1 MNVNMHQ
8 NLVFL
13 GDDNFTRTFE
23 ELKSFFEFD
32 YKVQNIKDFKEVSSN
47 SIYILLLETL
57 KKIKVVNDNN
67 IIVLKISDDKNIK
80 YANINLPCDIFE
92 FQKLILKNLIAKKF
106 VANTEIKVKNY
117 LLDVNSRILIRNK
130 MQLQLTEKETKL
142 IELLNEKKVPLNKE
156 QLINLIWNYSSKSE
170 THTLETHIYRLRKK
184 ISDKFNDDN
193 FIRIRDKGYYI

>member
-32 YKVQNIKDFKEVSSN
+32 YKIKNIKDFKEASSN

-57 KKIKVVNDNN
+57 KKINLTNNN
-67 IIVLKISDDKNIK
+67 IIVLKVSDDKNVK
-80 YANINLPCDIFE
+80 YASINVPCDIFE

-106 VANTEIKVKNY
+106 VANAEIKVKNY
-117 LLDVNSRILIRNK
+117 LLDVNSRILIKNK

-142 IELLNEKKVPLNKE
+142 IELLNEKKVPLNKG

-193 FIRIRDKGYYI
+193 FIRISDKGYYI

>member
-106 VANTEIKVKNY
+106 VANAEIKVKNY

-142 IELLNEKKVPLNKE
+142 IELLNEKKTPLNKE

-184 ISDKFNDDN
+184 ISDKFNDNN
-193 FIRIRDKGYYI
+193 FIRISDKGYYI

>member
-32 YKVQNIKDFKEVSSN
+32 YKVQNIKDFKEAN
-47 SIYILLLETL
+47 NHSIYILLLETL
-57 KKIKVVNDNN
+57 KKIKVANDNN

-80 YANINLPCDIFE
+80 YANINVPCDIFE

-106 VANTEIKVKNY
+106 VANAEIKVKNY

-130 MQLQLTEKETKL
+130 IQLQLTEKETKL
-142 IELLNEKKVPLNKE
+142 IELLNEKKTPLNKE

-193 FIRIRDKGYYI
+193 FIRISDKGYYI

>member
-32 YKVQNIKDFKEVSSN
+32 YKIQNIKDFKEASSN

-57 KKIKVVNDNN
+57 KKINLTNNN
-67 IIVLKISDDKNIK
+67 IIVLKVSDDKNVK
-80 YANINLPCDIFE
+80 YASINVPCDIFE

-106 VANTEIKVKNY
+106 VANAEIKVKNY
-117 LLDVNSRILIRNK
+117 LLDINSRILIRNK

-142 IELLNEKKVPLNKE
+142 IELLNEKKAPLNKE

-184 ISDKFNDDN
+184 ISDKFNDNN
-193 FIRIRDKGYYI
+193 FIRISDKGYYI

>member
-23 ELKSFFEFD
+23 ELKSYFKFE
-32 YKVQNIKDFKEVSSN
+32 YKIQNIKDFKEAN
-47 SIYILLLETL
+47 NHSIYILLLETL
-57 KKIKVVNDNN
+57 KKINLANNN
-67 IIVLKISDDKNIK
+67 IIVLKVSDDKNIK
-80 YANINLPCDIFE
+80 YASINVPCDIFE

-106 VANTEIKVKNY
+106 VANAEIKVKNY
-117 LLDVNSRILIRNK
+117 LLDVNSRILTRNK

-193 FIRIRDKGYYI
+193 FIRISDQGYYI

>member
-106 VANTEIKVKNY
+106 VANAEIKVKNY
-117 LLDVNSRILIRNK
+117 LLDFNSRILIRNK

-193 FIRIRDKGYYI
+193 FIRISDKGYYI

>member
-32 YKVQNIKDFKEVSSN
+32 YKIQNIKDFKEASSN

-57 KKIKVVNDNN
+57 KKINLANNN
-67 IIVLKISDDKNIK
+67 IIVLKVSDDKNVK
-80 YANINLPCDIFE
+80 YASINVPCDIFE

-106 VANTEIKVKNY
+106 VANAEIKVKNY

-142 IELLNEKKVPLNKE
+142 IELLNEKKTPLNKE

-184 ISDKFNDDN
+184 ISDKFNDNN
-193 FIRIRDKGYYI
+193 FIRISEQGYYI

>member
-13 GDDNFTRTFE
+13 GDDKFTRTFE

-32 YKVQNIKDFKEVSSN
+32 YKIQNIKDFKEASSN

-57 KKIKVVNDNN
+57 KKINLANNN

-80 YANINLPCDIFE
+80 YASIDVPCDIFK
-92 FQKLILKNLIAKKF
+92 FQKLILKSLIAKKF
-106 VANTEIKVKNY
+106 VANAEIKVKNY
-117 LLDVNSRILIRNK
+117 LLDVNSRILTRNK

-193 FIRIRDKGYYI
+193 FIRISDQGYYI

>member
-32 YKVQNIKDFKEVSSN
+32 YKVQNIKDFKEAN
-47 SIYILLLETL
+47 NHSIYILLLETL
-57 KKIKVVNDNN
+57 KKIKVANDNN

-80 YANINLPCDIFE
+80 YANINVPCDIFE

-106 VANTEIKVKNY
+106 VANAQIKVKNY

-130 MQLQLTEKETKL
+130 IQLQLTEKETKL
-142 IELLNEKKVPLNKE
+142 IELLNEKKTPLNKE

-193 FIRIRDKGYYI
+193 FIRISDKGYYI

>member
-1 MNVNMHQ
+1 MHQ

-32 YKVQNIKDFKEVSSN
+32 YKIQNIKDFKEASSN

-57 KKIKVVNDNN
+57 KKINLANNN

-80 YANINLPCDIFE
+80 YANINVPCDIVE
-92 FQKLILKNLIAKKF
+92 FQKLILKNLITKKF
-106 VANTEIKVKNY
+106 VANAEIKVKNY

-193 FIRIRDKGYYI
+193 FIRISDKGYYI

>member
-32 YKVQNIKDFKEVSSN
+32 YKIQNIKDFKEASSN

-57 KKIKVVNDNN
+57 KKINLTNNN
-67 IIVLKISDDKNIK
+67 IIVLKVSDDKNVK
-80 YANINLPCDIFE
+80 YASINVPCDIFE

-106 VANTEIKVKNY
+106 VANAEIKVKNY
-117 LLDVNSRILIRNK
+117 LLDVNSRILIKNK

-142 IELLNEKKVPLNKE
+142 IELLNEKKVPLNKG

-184 ISDKFNDDN
+184 ISDKFNDNN
-193 FIRIRDKGYYI
+193 FIRISDKGYYI

>member
-32 YKVQNIKDFKEVSSN
+32 YKIQNIKDFKETNNN

-57 KKIKVVNDNN
+57 KKIKIANDNN

-80 YANINLPCDIFE
+80 YASIDVPCDIFK
-92 FQKLILKNLIAKKF
+92 FQKLILKSLIAKKF
-106 VANTEIKVKNY
+106 VANAEIKVKNY
-117 LLDVNSRILIRNK
+117 LLDVNSRILTRNK

-193 FIRIRDKGYYI
+193 FIRISDQGYYI

>member
-117 LLDVNSRILIRNK
+117 LLDVNSRILIKNK

-142 IELLNEKKVPLNKE
+142 IELLNEKKVPLNKG

-193 FIRIRDKGYYI
+193 FIRISDKGYYI

>member
-156 QLINLIWNYSSKSE
+156 QLINLIWNYSSKSK

-184 ISDKFNDDN
+184 ISDKFNDDD
-193 FIRIRDKGYYI
+193 FIRISDKGYYI

>member
-32 YKVQNIKDFKEVSSN
+32 YKIQNIKDFKEASSN

-57 KKIKVVNDNN
+57 KKINLTNNN
-67 IIVLKISDDKNIK
+67 IIVLKVSDDKNVK
-80 YANINLPCDIFE
+80 YASINVPCDIFE

-106 VANTEIKVKNY
+106 VANAEIKVKNY
-117 LLDVNSRILIRNK
+117 LLDVNSRILIKNK

-142 IELLNEKKVPLNKE
+142 IELLNEKKVPLNKG

-193 FIRIRDKGYYI
+193 FIRISDKGYYI

>member
-142 IELLNEKKVPLNKE
+142 IELLNEKKVPLNKK

-193 FIRIRDKGYYI
+193 FIRISDKGYYI

>member
-106 VANTEIKVKNY
+106 VANAEIKVKNY
-117 LLDVNSRILIRNK
+117 LLDINSRILIRNK

-193 FIRIRDKGYYI
+193 FIRISDKGYYI

>member
-193 FIRIRDKGYYI
+193 FIRISDKGYYI

>member
-32 YKVQNIKDFKEVSSN
+32 YKIQNIKDLKEAN
-47 SIYILLLETL
+47 NHSIYILLLETL
-57 KKIKVVNDNN
+57 KKIKVANDNN

-142 IELLNEKKVPLNKE
+142 IELLNEKKVPLNKK

-184 ISDKFNDDN
+184 ISDKFNDDD
-193 FIRIRDKGYYI
+193 FIRISDKGYYI